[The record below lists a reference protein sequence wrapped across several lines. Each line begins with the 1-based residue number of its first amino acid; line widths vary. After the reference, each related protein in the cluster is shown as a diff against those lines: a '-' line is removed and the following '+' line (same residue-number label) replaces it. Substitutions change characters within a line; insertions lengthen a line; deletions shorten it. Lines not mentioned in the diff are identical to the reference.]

1 MHAAVESDVY
11 NGYYIP
17 KGAQVFSHLHE
28 SVLIRSSGATITPN
42 IWYDRKFPLVFVL
55 AA

>member
-17 KGAQVFSHLHE
+17 KGTHFLLHPPE
-28 SVLIRSSGATITPN
+28 FMLIRNTGAMITPN
-42 IWYDRKFPLVFVL
+42 IW
-55 AA
+55 